1 MNKMNENGR
10 SMIEMLGVLAI
21 IGVLSVGGFS
31 LINKMQTSYTTNQVI
46 DTAGDFA
53 NHITKMVREYEL
65 DNPGA
70 EHQASMNEYLCKAK
84 AVPDSLLEGGAA
96 CSDYNDRDHP
106 FYGINDVTYNVFYL
120 TNGKASVNLQIGNVT
135 DEMCMQLV
143 TTNWGTPG
151 TSGFIGLSVGDL
163 NGEVVNNNSDRD
175 DVAIV
180 GNKDHPAPM
189 GVGAAAKACDFSVS
203 DGRERYVNLSFK

>member
-70 EHQASMNEYLCKAK
+70 SNGDLMNEYLCKAK

-96 CSDYNDRDHP
+96 CSDYKEKP
-106 FYGINDVTYNVFYL
+106 FSGINDVTYSAKYIG
-120 TNGKASVNLQIGNVT
+120 GKVSAVLQIDHLT
-135 DEMCMQLV
+135 EEMCMQIV

-151 TSGFIGLSVGDL
+151 TSGFIGLSVGDSS
-163 NGEVVNNNSDRD
+163 GEVVNTRKCSEGG
-175 DVAIV
+175 VATSVAKV
-180 GNKDHPAPM
+180 GDPICPAPM
-189 GVGAAAKACDFSVS
+189 GIGTAATACKSKNNNT
-203 DGRERYVNLSFK
+203 VNLSFK

>member
-65 DNPGA
+65 DTPGA
-70 EHQASMNEYLCKAK
+70 SNGDLMNEYLCKAK

-96 CSDYNDRDHP
+96 CSDYKENP
-106 FYGINDVTYNVFYL
+106 FSGINDVTYNVKYIG
-120 TNGKASVNLQIGNVT
+120 GKVSVVLQVANLT
-135 DEMCMQLV
+135 DEMCMQMV

-151 TSGFIGLSVGDL
+151 TSGFIGVSVGDKVDAV
-163 NGEVVNNNSDRD
+163 NKGEVNDA
-175 DVAIV
+175 VAIV
-180 GNKDHPAPM
+180 GNKTHPAPM
-189 GVGAAAKACDFSVS
+189 GVGTAAKACGSNNNI
-203 DGRERYVNLSFK
+203 VNLSFK

>member
-84 AVPDSLLEGGAA
+84 AVPDSLLEGGVT
-96 CSDYNDRDHP
+96 CSDYKENP
-106 FYGINDVTYNVFYL
+106 FSGINDVTYNVIYL
-120 TNGKASVNLQIGNVT
+120 TNGKASVTLQIGNVT
-135 DEMCMQLV
+135 EEMCMQMV

-151 TSGFIGLSVGDL
+151 TSGFIGLSVGDIS
-163 NGEVVNNNSDRD
+163 GEVVNTRKCSEGG
-175 DVAIV
+175 VATSVAKV
-180 GNKDHPAPM
+180 GDPICPAPM
-189 GVGAAAKACDFSVS
+189 GIGTAATACKSKNNNT
-203 DGRERYVNLSFK
+203 VNLSFK